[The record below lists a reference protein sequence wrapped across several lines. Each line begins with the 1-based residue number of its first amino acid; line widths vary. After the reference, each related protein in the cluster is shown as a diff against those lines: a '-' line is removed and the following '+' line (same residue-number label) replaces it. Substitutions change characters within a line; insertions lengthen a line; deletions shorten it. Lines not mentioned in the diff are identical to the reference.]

1 MEFDVVF
8 FHNLDKS
15 DADLELK
22 KRYIYVGVSR
32 AAFFLGVTM
41 HEEIREISRYFEK
54 NKDWFKI

>member
-8 FHNLDKS
+8 FHDIDNSSVDTEIL
-15 DADLELK
+15 

-32 AAFFLGVTM
+32 AAFFLGVTLS
-41 HEEIREISRYFEK
+41 EENKEITKYFEK

>member
-8 FHNLDKS
+8 FHNIDNS
-15 DADLELK
+15 SADTEIL

-32 AAFFLGVTM
+32 AAFFLGITLSD
-41 HEEIREISRYFEK
+41 ENKDISKYFEK

>member
-8 FHNLDKS
+8 FHNIDKFNN
-15 DADLELK
+15 DDIL

-41 HEEIREISRYFEK
+41 VQEKEEISKYFVK
-54 NKDWFKI
+54 DKDWFKI